1 MKVSF
6 FPLLLLS
13 GLLLLGMPSLSHSQD
28 QIRAVP
34 IQAQEEL
41 FKFANLLYGNQNF
54 EEAAPKYM
62 RFLAEHP
69 KSVNAPTA
77 WYRLADC
84 QRRLKNIEEAK
95 KAFKQVLAI
104 DPNGPFAGFA
114 AYAMAVYTFN
124 ENKFDASLPYFR
136 IATNKLKDPK
146 INLES
151 LFFYAQALQLAK
163 SDTEAIKTY
172 QAVLASK
179 VPNDYRERAE
189 LELAKLQLAAGKKAE
204 ATQHFANLASSA
216 KDPSIRDE
224 ATFKAGI
231 LGLDSDNPQKAEAF
245 LLNTL
250 KSPSSNPDFKAQAQL
265 ALILQANDRKDYE
278 KVSVYYGAGPLG
290 NEKTQSTAQ
299 MMLIAADAYRKLG
312 KLAKAIE
319 IYGKIESDQSFR
331 KLPEG
336 REAGF
341 RKLHCFLEAG
351 DPDIARWVD
360 KYVEN
365 QSTIDP
371 ETPFIDLAL
380 LIKAERLYEN
390 KDYKNAA
397 ITYRNVRPGNIDP
410 KYVPVRHYKMG
421 WALIESGS
429 EAQGL
434 DILGE
439 FANDW
444 PEDPRVPSAL
454 VKRAMTFQAIENY
467 EQSLSNYVALTKK
480 FPSDPN
486 TEYAMQQIALIHA
499 QLRQIRPMVDAYA
512 QLLKRF
518 PNTAIKAEANY
529 WIGGGLF
536 DLKDYKLA
544 IPALDQAR
552 KLKPEEFGP
561 KATLRI
567 LLAHY
572 HLDQLD
578 ELETETK
585 AFLSMK
591 TGGLKV
597 PIQVFAHLGRKLF
610 ERGELSRART
620 FLERASNPSNPQ
632 KTPPDI
638 WEKLFT
644 IYLEQEKW
652 DVAISSIDHFLIHE
666 QHPVKRS
673 QAMLKKAGAQLK
685 LNQTEEAK
693 AVGEEV
699 LKLVRTGRAN
709 AEARILLGDI
719 AMAEDD
725 PKTAVNFYVI
735 VAELGSDPVTVP
747 EALSK
752 LVTALRMLEETEKA
766 DSYEGQLKS
775 RFPNYNS

>member
-6 FPLLLLS
+6 LPHYLFS
-13 GLLLLGMPSLSHSQD
+13 CVFLLGNWTVSFGQE

-54 EEAAPKYM
+54 AEAAPKYM
-62 RFLAEHP
+62 RFLTEHP
-69 KSVNAPTA
+69 KSLNAPTA
-77 WYRLADC
+77 WYRLGDC
-84 QRRLKNIEEAK
+84 QRRLKNVAEAK
-95 KAFKQVLAI
+95 KAFQQVLKI

-136 IATNKLKDPK
+136 IATARLKDPK
-146 INLES
+146 INLEAF
-151 LFFYAQALQLAK
+151 FFYAQALQLAENNG
-163 SDTEAIKTY
+163 EAVKAY
-172 QAVLASK
+172 KVVLASK
-179 VPNDYRERAE
+179 LPNDYRERSE
-189 LELAKLQLAAGKKAE
+189 LELAKLLLMAGKKDE
-204 ATQHFANLASSA
+204 AIKHFANLAGSA
-216 KDPSIRDE
+216 KDASIKDE

-231 LGLDSDNPQKAEAF
+231 LGLDSNDSAKAEAF
-245 LLNTL
+245 LLKTL
-250 KSPSSNPDFKAQAQL
+250 KSPTSNPKFKAQAQL
-265 ALILQANDRKDYE
+265 ALLLRANDRKDHE
-278 KVSVYYGAGPLG
+278 KVTVYYGAGPLG
-290 NEKTQSTAQ
+290 KEKTQSTAQ
-299 MMLIAADAYRKLG
+299 MMLIAADAYRKLN

-319 IYGKIESDQSFR
+319 IYGKIESDQAFR

-360 KYVEN
+360 KYVAA
-365 QSTIDP
+365 QSEIDP
-371 ETPFIDLAL
+371 NTPFIDLAL

-390 KDYKNAA
+390 KDFKNAA

-429 EAQGL
+429 DAQGV

-454 VKRAMTFQAIENY
+454 VKRAMTFQKLENY
-467 EQSLSNYVALTKK
+467 EEALSNYETLTKK
-480 FPSDPN
+480 YPSDPN
-486 TEYAMQQIALIHA
+486 TEFAMQQIALIHA
-499 QLRQIRPMVDAYA
+499 QLRQIRPMVEAYRN
-512 QLLKRF
+512 LLGRF
-518 PNTAIKAEANY
+518 PNTPIKAEANY

-536 DLKDYKLA
+536 DLKDYKPA
-544 IPALDQAR
+544 IPALDEAR
-552 KLKPEEFGP
+552 KLKPEEFGA

-567 LLAHY
+567 ILANY
-572 HLDQLD
+572 HLDD
-578 ELETETK
+578 LEALEKETK

-591 TGGLKV
+591 TDGLKI

-610 ERGELSRART
+610 DQGEFPRAKP
-620 FLERASNPSNPQ
+620 FLERSSNPSEPQ

-644 IYLEQEKW
+644 IYLDQKKW
-652 DVAISSIDHFLIHE
+652 AEAVSGIDHYLIHE
-666 QHPVKRS
+666 QHPVKRA
-673 QAMLKKAGAQLK
+673 QAMLKKAGAQLE
-685 LNQTEEAK
+685 LNQTAAAK
-693 AVGEEV
+693 VVGEEV
-699 LKLVRTGRAN
+699 LKLVRTGRPN

-719 AMAEDD
+719 AMAEED
-725 PKTAVNFYVI
+725 PQTAVNFYVI

-747 EALSK
+747 EALYK
-752 LVTALRMLEETEKA
+752 LIQALKARGESEKA
-766 DSYEGQLKS
+766 DSYQRQLDS
-775 RFPNYNS
+775 RFPNYKP